1 MLAKINKKQFTIY
14 FISLMFFVLA
24 GILQYID
31 NDLPMIF
38 AKTCNLVANL
48 IFFLLVF
55 IWSYS
60 INNRIVKK
68 TIRIKL
74 IIISSL
80 ILLWLLLRYIKYE
93 CFNDDDIASRYLWY
107 LYYVPQ
113 CLVPP
118 IALTAILELTGKT
131 SCKLSKL
138 FYIIFIPSVTLIV
151 LILTNDLHQLA
162 FSFKANFEN
171 FGSDYNHEIVYYITN
186 LWMLLVILSALVILF
201 FKCSVSSCKRKI
213 WIPIVVFISCI
224 IISFLCYFFA
234 TRSYKVP
241 ELISFSFIILMESCV
256 CIGLIPSNKDYK
268 KFFATS
274 NVSSVITDKYIQPV
288 FYTNKNINVSK
299 NKYQE
304 AIANGNVFIDKN
316 TRLSCK
322 PISAGYVFYTEDLS
336 IINKLLR
343 QLAIINEQLQEEN
356 ELIAYENK
364 LKARKAKIVHQNRIY
379 SKIFD
384 VCADTINLINGNLET
399 IDKNNDKEFK
409 QCLHIAC
416 VYLAYVKRRSN
427 LEIISSQHKSIDIC
441 EISFS
446 IKESLSYLSDCGIT
460 TSFIG
465 ISDIKVD
472 SRIAILLYDFFHEC
486 VKSSLPTLSNLL
498 VKISIDE
505 NNLFVRL
512 VSSNAFSSISK
523 FKNETLYELNGK
535 IDIVNEDDC
544 LYQSLSFKL
553 KEKKV

>member
-1 MLAKINKKQFTIY
+1 MLAKINKKQFIIY

-24 GILQYID
+24 GVLQYID
-31 NDLPMIF
+31 NGLPIIL
-38 AKTCNLVANL
+38 AKTCNLFANI

-55 IWSYS
+55 IWCYS
-60 INNRIVKK
+60 INSRIVKK

-80 ILLWLLLRYIKYE
+80 IILWFLLRYIKYE
-93 CFNDDDIASRYLWY
+93 CFNDDNIVSRHLWY

-118 IALTAILELTGKT
+118 IALIAILELTGKDC
-131 SCKLSKL
+131 CKLNKL
-138 FYIIFIPSVTLIV
+138 FYIIFVPSIMLIV

-162 FSFKANFEN
+162 FSFKEN
-171 FGSDYNHEIVYYITN
+171 FQNFSSDYNHEVVYYITIS
-186 LWMLLVILSALVILF
+186 WMILVVLSFLVILF

-213 WIPIVVFISCI
+213 WIPFVVFVSCML
-224 IISFLCYFFA
+224 ISFLCYYFA
-234 TRSYKVP
+234 TQSYKVP
-241 ELISFSFIILMESCV
+241 ELISFSFIILMESCI
-256 CIGLIPSNKDYK
+256 CIGLIPSNKNYK
-268 KFFATS
+268 NFFATS
-274 NVSSVITDKYIQPV
+274 NVSSAITDLSIHPV
-288 FYTNKNINVSK
+288 FYTNKNINASK

-304 AIANGNVFIDKN
+304 AILNGNVLIDKN
-316 TRLSCK
+316 TMLSCYA
-322 PISAGYVFYTEDLS
+322 ISAGYVFYTEDLS
-336 IINKLLR
+336 SINELLKE
-343 QLAIINEQLQEEN
+343 LSIINEQLQDES

-364 LKARKAKIVHQNRIY
+364 LKAKKAKILQQNHLY

-384 VCADTINLINGNLET
+384 VCADTINLINENLET

-446 IKESLSYLSDCGIT
+446 IKESLSYLSDCGVN

-465 ISDIKVD
+465 VSDIKID
-472 SRIAILLYDFFHEC
+472 SKIGVLLYDFFHEC

-512 VSSNAFSSISK
+512 VSSNAFSSIAK
-523 FKNETLYELNGK
+523 FKNEILQELNGK
-535 IDIVNEDDC
+535 IDIVNEDNC

-553 KEKKV
+553 N